1 MSIRKLLTEEIDNF
15 VSGNTIYLDNEQRWQ
30 YLFESYIGGEA
41 YREGNHLTRYQLE
54 TDGEYTARLL
64 ATPLDNHCQSVVSV
78 YNSFLFRE
86 QPRREYGSIENIP
99 EVTAF
104 LEDADLD
111 GRSLNAFMKDVST
124 WTSVF
129 GHAWILMAK
138 PNTNANT
145 RAEELNQ
152 GIRPYVNLITPLMM
166 LDWSYSRSA
175 SGAYQLDYVKYIEEI
190 NGSIRTIKE
199 WTPELI
205 KTTVVDVDNSTVN
218 EEVEEINGLGLIPA
232 VCVYNKKST
241 VRGLGVSDL
250 ADISDSQRM
259 IYNLNSEIEQGIR
272 LDGHPSLVTTPNTN
286 VGSGAGAVIHMSEDL
301 DPALKPYVLDHGGSN
316 IDSILKTKQAI
327 VENIDKMANTGAV
340 RATESRTMS
349 GVAMETEFALLNA
362 RLSEKADN
370 LELCEESL
378 WRLFAVY
385 QGYIWDGMVD
395 YPDSFGIKDVA
406 NDIRLML
413 ETRKT
418 VTNPKLI
425 DLLEY
430 EIAESHFGEDALE
443 DYEMDHPT
451 LTEENRQPHIEAMI
465 MEGYTDQQILE
476 LHPELSAELL
486 QAAKAVLLNR
496 GE

>member
-1 MSIRKLLTEEIDNF
+1 MSIRKLLTEEIDSF
-15 VSGNTIYLDNEQRWQ
+15 VSGNPIYQDNEQRWQ

-41 YREGNHLTRYQLE
+41 YRDGNHLTRYQLE
-54 TDGEYTARLL
+54 TDGEYSARLL

-78 YNSFLFRE
+78 YNSFLFRDE
-86 QPRREYGSIENIP
+86 PNRMYGTLENIP
-99 EVTAF
+99 EVESF
-104 LEDADLD
+104 LEDSDLD
-111 GRSLNAFMKDVST
+111 GRTLNAFMKDAAT
-124 WTSVF
+124 WSSVF
-129 GHAWILMAK
+129 GHCWILMAK

-152 GIRPYVNLITPLMM
+152 GVRPYLNLITPLMM

-175 SGAYQLDYVKYIEEI
+175 NGVYRLDYIKYIEEI

-199 WTPELI
+199 WTPEVI
-205 KTTVVDVDNSTVN
+205 KTTTVDLDDSTVN
-218 EEVEEINGLGLIPA
+218 EEVEEENQLGIIPA
-232 VCVYNKKST
+232 ICVYNKKST
-241 VRGLGVSDL
+241 VRGMGVSDL
-250 ADISDSQRM
+250 ADISDAQKM

-272 LDGHPSLVTTPNTN
+272 LDGHPSLVATPNTN
-286 VGSGAGAVIHMSEDL
+286 IGSGAGAVIHMSEDL
-301 DPALKPYVLDHGGSN
+301 DPALRPYILDHGGSN

-370 LELCEESL
+370 LELAEEQL
-378 WRLFAVY
+378 WRLFALY

-430 EIAESHFGEDALE
+430 EIAESHFGEEKLAEVDMTVEPHTMTNPETGEQRLVTTYIEHEAL
-443 DYEMDHPT
+443 
-451 LTEENRQPHIEAMI
+451 
-465 MEGYTDQQILE
+465 QQQGWSHE
-476 LHPELSAELL
+476 
-486 QAAKAVLLNR
+486 V
-496 GE
+496 